1 MNATELLPAVRDIYS
16 RIPEYYH
23 LQAWELQH
31 VLYSLGYV
39 DVLAREDEIGAAI
52 EVARQ
57 SHPRGWRLRLGR
69 AA

>member
-1 MNATELLPAVRDIYS
+1 MRTRCLEAAVRDVYR
-16 RIPEYYH
+16 RIPEFYH
-23 LQAWELQH
+23 LQPWEMQH
-31 VLYSLGYV
+31 VLFSLGYI
-39 DVLAREDEIGAAI
+39 DELAREDEIGAAI